1 MALRWALQA
10 ASWTLLAGWFGSFS
24 LFALVIAPTAFQ
36 VLPSQA
42 AAGDLVAP
50 ILAALHKYGIV
61 AGVALAALG
70 ASLRRGW
77 LAIALPL
84 ALASACAISEYGVT
98 RAIQEVEPHAF
109 GAGYEAEAAARFS
122 RLHEISMALF
132 AGVQFGTLGLIFL
145 HSRPSG
151 SNGATGRSK
160 KPNKFAGSP

>member
-1 MALRWALQA
+1 MALKWALQA
-10 ASWTLLAGWFGSFS
+10 ATWTLLAGWFGSFS
-24 LFALVIAPTAFQ
+24 FFAIMIAPTAFQ

-50 ILAALHKYGIV
+50 ILAALHNYGIV

-77 LAIALPL
+77 LAISLPL
-84 ALASACAISEYGVT
+84 ALAAACAISEYGVT

-109 GAGYEAEAAARFS
+109 GATFEPEPAERFS
-122 RLHEISMALF
+122 QLHQVSMALF
-132 AGVQFGTLGLIFL
+132 AGIQFGTLGLIFL
-145 HSRPSG
+145 HSRPSVANG
-151 SNGATGRSK
+151 GATLSK